1 MSNNGNKRRQVNRN
15 VSACLKDC
23 KLFQNTDVSMA
34 KLDRAAYKNE
44 NSYQRSFGDIEKFA
58 KTVSDKDKKLIDC
71 CVYNK
76 NNDDG
81 LFSAWVYYKF
91 LEKNGLAS
99 DNIVFL
105 PLSPA
110 SGNRVDHLVRK
121 NLDKMKGRV
130 VLICDIAY
138 SVVNLKAIEGVAK
151 GMYLVDDHPRG
162 NAEMKALAG
171 VDMLKGRMF
180 IGDDKHSAVAYTW
193 KFFFPDDAVP
203 MIVQYIDNDDR
214 KLNLPHLHYDRA
226 FKTFISF
233 RITHSPYI
241 RKFVSVKE
249 FKMLDAQIEQIDKNF
264 MLTVGHYYDELVNN
278 IKDQVAKNASF
289 QMFQGHPVTVLNYN
303 DPVLYKMVSR
313 QMITNAERMGKK
325 VDFAVLW
332 GWEYTSNAY
341 KVFLSEKHTGSAPRF
356 NLGKM
361 AENLGRKGG
370 HPMGGKGTKY
380 IGNFYWPR
388 KNGQDIWDLFGK

>member
-23 KLFQNTDVSMA
+23 KLFQNKDISMA
-34 KLDRAAYKNE
+34 KIDRAAYKNE
-44 NSYQRSFGDIEKFA
+44 NSYQRSFDDIEKFS

-71 CVYNK
+71 CIYNK

-99 DNIVFL
+99 ENIVFL
-105 PLSPA
+105 PLSP
-110 SGNRVDHLVRK
+110 SSSNRVDHFVRK

-162 NAEMKALAG
+162 NAEMKDLASIN
-171 VDMLKGRMF
+171 MLKGRMF

-193 KFFFPDDAVP
+193 KFFFPDDVVP

-214 KLNLPHLHYDRA
+214 K
-226 FKTFISF
+226 
-233 RITHSPYI
+233 
-241 RKFVSVKE
+241 
-249 FKMLDAQIEQIDKNF
+249 
-264 MLTVGHYYDELVNN
+264 
-278 IKDQVAKNASF
+278 
-289 QMFQGHPVTVLNYN
+289 
-303 DPVLYKMVSR
+303 
-313 QMITNAERMGKK
+313 
-325 VDFAVLW
+325 
-332 GWEYTSNAY
+332 
-341 KVFLSEKHTGSAPRF
+341 
-356 NLGKM
+356 
-361 AENLGRKGG
+361 
-370 HPMGGKGTKY
+370 
-380 IGNFYWPR
+380 
-388 KNGQDIWDLFGK
+388 